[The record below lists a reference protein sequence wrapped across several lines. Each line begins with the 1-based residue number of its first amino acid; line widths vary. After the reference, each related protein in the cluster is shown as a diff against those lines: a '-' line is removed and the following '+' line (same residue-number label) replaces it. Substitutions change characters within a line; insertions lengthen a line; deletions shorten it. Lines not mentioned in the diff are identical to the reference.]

1 VKAAANDARQ
11 YSYSYNDD
19 TYVNDTNGY
28 RSMGYFTD
36 ADLNF
41 YYYMAS
47 TFATSDRW
55 FSPVLSRTQ
64 LNRAYLIAGTS
75 QGYAY
80 PPGSNSN
87 DDAAFTAQP
96 IFEELQNAGITWRV
110 YVDPNSTDPTDG
122 TSCAAVTGSAQNK
135 CLADVSYLNEFTY
148 EAQIQSDPTL
158 YQNFVP
164 TTQFATD
171 VQNDATFPQVV
182 MIDPPSDSGLDEHPS
197 DLDAYPENIQSG
209 SQFAEGLITSFMYSP
224 VWNDSAMIF
233 TYDEGGG
240 FYDHVPAQV
249 VPAPDQYTY
258 PIDLEAND
266 MCDGANQST
275 GICSFAMTGY
285 RIPLIVISPYAK
297 QNYVSHIVR
306 DTTAWLNLVEERF
319 GVKAL
324 TARDA
329 YWSTTTPVA
338 TMDEFFDFAAPPWV
352 TPPPQSSVPAQLT
365 NGTCSLLAPTP

>member
-1 VKAAANDARQ
+1 
-11 YSYSYNDD
+11 
-19 TYVNDTNGY
+19 
-28 RSMGYFTD
+28 
-36 ADLNF
+36 
-41 YYYMAS
+41 
-47 TFATSDRW
+47 
-55 FSPVLSRTQ
+55 
-64 LNRAYLIAGTS
+64 
-75 QGYAY
+75 
-80 PPGSNSN
+80 
-87 DDAAFTAQP
+87 
-96 IFEELQNAGITWRV
+96 
-110 YVDPNSTDPTDG
+110 
-122 TSCAAVTGSAQNK
+122 
-135 CLADVSYLNEFTY
+135 
-148 EAQIQSDPTL
+148 
-158 YQNFVP
+158 
-164 TTQFATD
+164 
-171 VQNDATFPQVV
+171 